1 MDEKSFFLT
10 TLSLIDACSVR
21 GAVKGEELELV
32 AGLRK
37 FVVDK
42 LQSMQPQNPVKESVQ
57 EFVQP
62 EPKPSDDKKGE

>member
-10 TLSLIDACSVR
+10 TLSLIDASSAR
-21 GAVKGEELELV
+21 GAIKGEELELV

-37 FVVDK
+37 FVVEK
-42 LQSMQPQNPVKESVQ
+42 LQSMQPQNPVQESVQ

-62 EPKPSDDKKGE
+62 EPEPSDDNEGE

>member
-10 TLSLIDACSVR
+10 TLSLIDASTVR
-21 GAVKGEELELV
+21 GAIKGEELELV

-37 FVVDK
+37 FVVEK
-42 LQSMQPQNPVKESVQ
+42 LQSMQPQNPVQESVQ

-62 EPKPSDDKKGE
+62 EPEQSDDKKGE